1 MDASP
6 ASCSSPPL
14 QGEALWTLLRGPES
28 GAVLRRE
35 GEALVGPGGERW
47 PIVRG
52 IPRFVPGDQYVGS
65 FSFEW
70 NTHKTTQ
77 LDMHTGS
84 SSSAEALT
92 EKTGLRPQD
101 VRGKLVLDAGV
112 GAGRFSDVLSRWGA
126 SVVGIDLSFAVEAAR
141 ENLAGRPN
149 ALVAQADIFK
159 LPFAPATF
167 DLIISIGVLHHTP
180 DTRAAFE
187 RLVPLLKPGGEICI
201 WVYSPSPHYLL
212 RQEWVPFVR
221 RIPPEWFHAWCRWFV
236 PMVKSRPRNPLV
248 RYGFQLFEWSTQELG
263 IENDILDTFDGY
275 SPYYHWV
282 HGTEEAVRWFQE
294 AGLQD
299 VRAFPFETAVR
310 GRKPEGTG
318 AAPSSPR

>member
-14 QGEALWTLLRGPES
+14 QGEALWSLLRGPES

-35 GEALVGPGGERW
+35 GEALVGPDGERW

-92 EKTGLRPQD
+92 EKTGLRPED

-126 SVVGIDLSFAVEAAR
+126 SVVGVDLSFAVEAAR

-187 RLVPLLKPGGEICI
+187 RLVPLLRPGGEICI
-201 WVYSPSPHYLL
+201 WVYSRTPHYLL

-221 RIPPEWFHAWCRWFV
+221 RIPPEWFHTWCRWFV
-236 PMVKSRPRNPLV
+236 PRAKARARNPLV
-248 RYGFQLFEWSTQELG
+248 RYGFQLFEWSSQDQG

-282 HGTEEAVRWFQE
+282 HAPDEVVGWFRA
-294 AGLQD
+294 AGLED
-299 VRAFPFETAVR
+299 VRSFAFHTAVR
-310 GRKPEGTG
+310 GRRPL
-318 AAPSSPR
+318 APDLPR